1 MDGDYK
7 ITDRK
12 KYENSILTGN
22 ISLLQRVL
30 TGILFR
36 KIHANMAASQGQ
48 FHPARGMESLCG
60 RSMENLPTLC
70 FKLLIIIRTDG
81 EVFSTSTF
89 IPKNANLWLCIG
101 GGGERIKK
109 NSRKR
114 KLSEKNS
121 CSASSPE
128 RKFLHT
134 VKYSCKGNV
143 KIPPPIT
150 FLMVAP

>member
-1 MDGDYK
+1 MVTIK
-7 ITDRK
+7 SQIARNEK
-12 KYENSILTGN
+12 NAILTGN

-89 IPKNANLWLCIG
+89 HTKKCKFMVMYG
-101 GGGERIKK
+101 GGGGGGKK
-109 NSRKR
+109 K
-114 KLSEKNS
+114 KLHEK
-121 CSASSPE
+121 
-128 RKFLHT
+128 KKLG
-134 VKYSCKGNV
+134 K
-143 KIPPPIT
+143 KI
-150 FLMVAP
+150 